1 MAKYSETNYKQFQ
14 YKLEPARHKKPARR
28 SVQNSIKSLSNFPIT
43 TKCCSCSHYPNHVW
57 INSQLGFILSYSI
70 FNWHYLPF
78 YSAVPM
84 TCHTQ
89 HSAKIIVATVSRTSR
104 KSVNGRG
111 NQPTSRGTTGY
122 KYVLLQP
129 TSNHNQYHHHRHYP
143 RNALIS
149 FVAPTHPMCVLLAK
163 AHSLARS
170 PKAISHWVREWTGP
184 SRNHVTAKYTRNNF
198 LYASLRTY
206 Y

>member
-1 MAKYSETNYKQFQ
+1 MASGDTIGQIGHHLLFFAQCAMAKYSETNYKQFQ

-84 TCHTQ
+84 TCHIPNIRQRSSWPQCPELAERVWT
-89 HSAKIIVATVSRTSR
+89 AGET
-104 KSVNGRG
+104 
-111 NQPTSRGTTGY
+111 NQPAGGQPDTNTCCFNQPATITSTTT
-122 KYVLLQP
+122 P
-129 TSNHNQYHHHRHYP
+129 AMH
-143 RNALIS
+143 
-149 FVAPTHPMCVLLAK
+149 
-163 AHSLARS
+163 
-170 PKAISHWVREWTGP
+170 
-184 SRNHVTAKYTRNNF
+184 
-198 LYASLRTY
+198 
-206 Y
+206 

>member
-1 MAKYSETNYKQFQ
+1 MASGDTIGQIGHHLLFFAQCAMAKYSETNYKQFQ

-28 SVQNSIKSLSNFPIT
+28 SAQNSIKSLSNFPIT

-111 NQPTSRGTTGY
+111 NQPAGGQPDTNTCCFNQPATITIATT
-122 KYVLLQP
+122 P
-129 TSNHNQYHHHRHYP
+129 AMH
-143 RNALIS
+143 
-149 FVAPTHPMCVLLAK
+149 
-163 AHSLARS
+163 
-170 PKAISHWVREWTGP
+170 
-184 SRNHVTAKYTRNNF
+184 
-198 LYASLRTY
+198 
-206 Y
+206 